1 MVMASQR
8 YKEHKKIILDTLK
21 RIAAIWGTPFLIWAL
36 CLCQP
41 PLVLAGQASSIPT
54 LPSPL
59 KPALALERQIDLLSL
74 LSRSGPGGEGLGG
87 GSRLSSQDAL
97 LVVGPGG
104 HVIYS
109 KNETKKCVPAS
120 TLKILT
126 ALAAIH
132 HLGKT
137 YRFQTEFY
145 QDRDQNLIVKGYGD
159 PLLIS
164 EVWQEIAQALAPR
177 LQGFKDLIL
186 DDTYFVHDIR
196 IPGIGSSTNPYDAP
210 NGALCANF
218 NTVFFKRDDSGRIV
232 SAEPQTPMT
241 PFALEKLRL
250 LGLNRGRFTFCQNG
264 HDVARYA
271 GELLVHFLRERGK
284 VCQGEVRAGVVGPG
298 DTIIYTYHSIFTLE
312 QVLKEMFEFSNNFMA
327 NQILIALGAHVHGPP
342 GTLAK
347 GVRVFS
353 DYAREVLHV
362 HDIEIAEGSGI
373 SRKNRLSALGMLA
386 VLRRFQPHRTLL
398 VREGRVFYKSGTL
411 KGVKTRAGY
420 IEGRS
425 RNPYCFVI
433 FLNSSHADID
443 SIFDCVKNSLDN
455 G

>member
-1 MVMASQR
+1 M
-8 YKEHKKIILDTLK
+8 
-21 RIAAIWGTPFLIWAL
+21 
-36 CLCQP
+36 
-41 PLVLAGQASSIPT
+41 VLAGQASS
-54 LPSPL
+54 
-59 KPALALERQIDLLSL
+59 L
-74 LSRSGPGGEGLGG
+74 LSRI
-87 GSRLSSQDAL
+87 SSHDAL
-97 LVVGPGG
+97 LVAGPGG
-104 HVIYS
+104 QVIYS

-132 HLGKT
+132 HLQKSH
-137 YRFQTEFY
+137 RFKTEFY
-145 QDRDQNLIVKGYGD
+145 QDRDQNLKVKGYGD

-164 EVWQEIAQALAPR
+164 EVWQEIAQGLAPR

-186 DDTYFVHDIR
+186 DDTYFVHDIH

-218 NTVFFKRDDSGRIV
+218 NTVFLKRDDTDRIV

-250 LGLNRGRFTFCQNG
+250 LGLNTGRFTLCQNG
-264 HDVARYA
+264 HDAARYA
-271 GELLVHFLRERGK
+271 GELLVHFLRERGM
-284 VCQGEVRAGVVGPG
+284 VSQGQIRAGVVGPE
-298 DTIIYTYHSIFTLE
+298 DTLVYTYHSIFALE
-312 QVLKEMFEFSNNFMA
+312 QVLKEMFEFSNNFIA
-327 NQILIALGAHVHGPP
+327 NQILIALGAHMHGPP

-347 GVRVFS
+347 GVRVLS
-353 DYAREVLHV
+353 DYAREVLHI

-386 VLRRFQPHRTLL
+386 VLRRFEPHRTLL
-398 VREGRVFYKSGTL
+398 VREGQVLYKSGTL

-425 RNPYCFVI
+425 GNPYSFVI
-433 FLNSSHADID
+433 FLNSSHADIE
-443 SIFDCVKNSLDN
+443 SIFDCVKKSLDN

>member
-8 YKEHKKIILDTLK
+8 YKEHKKIILDNLK
-21 RIAAIWGTPFLIWAL
+21 RIAAVWGTPFLVWAL

-41 PLVLAGQASSIPT
+41 PMVLAGQASSTPT

-59 KPALALERQIDLLSL
+59 KPALAIERQIDLLSL
-74 LSRSGPGGEGLGG
+74 LSRSGPGGEGLCG

-210 NGALCANF
+210 NGALSANF

-271 GELLVHFLRERGK
+271 GELLVRFLRERDK

-298 DTIIYTYHSIFTLE
+298 DTLIYTYHSIFTLE
-312 QVLKEMFEFSNNFMA
+312 QALKKMLQFSNNFMA

-386 VLRRFQPHRTLL
+386 ALRRFQPHRTLL
-398 VREGRVFYKSGTL
+398 VRKGQVFYKSGTL

-425 RNPYCFVI
+425 GNPHCFVI